1 MQDRWSAGVG
11 EGLLYIVPVWRSVA
25 SGGLLETNFS
35 EQGQAVR
42 VRMPECVR
50 SLVHGPQVI
59 GDKPPGRGS
68 IAEGVRVPVWA
79 ELTVSLLRP

>member
-1 MQDRWSAGVG
+1 MLQVVARHAGLQDRWSAGVG
-11 EGLLYIVPVWRSVA
+11 EGLPYIVPVWRAVA

-50 SLVHGPQVI
+50 SLVHGPQVT
-59 GDKPPGRGS
+59 GDKPQG
-68 IAEGVRVPVWA
+68 EGV
-79 ELTVSLLRP
+79 